1 MSKTKF
7 LKVITAMTLVLST
20 LVLIRPTNDVKA
32 SNLNQDNS
40 NSTIESKQEHSSLT
54 VTTKNMSGNDLRKI
68 VGHETPEFLN
78 NQDDSTLVVVLSDG
92 GVFSGQFTSPQ
103 DQDKILVD
111 SETDPNAVSIK
122 ELKKLLQR

>member
-1 MSKTKF
+1 
-7 LKVITAMTLVLST
+7 
-20 LVLIRPTNDVKA
+20 
-32 SNLNQDNS
+32 
-40 NSTIESKQEHSSLT
+40 
-54 VTTKNMSGNDLRKI
+54 MSGNDLRKI

>member
-54 VTTKNMSGNDLRKI
+54 VNTKNMSGNDLRKI